1 MLDNRLRLHY
11 RSLAADLGESAV
23 ALTTEKRSTGR
34 QIRMKLLLAGVAGC
48 LLVVCVCVYFGTS
61 LSETVPSANAV
72 STFHELVVCAHRPA
86 DRTYRVTFV
95 KDAYDTAE
103 VPGIIRPNDAAGL
116 PLRDAA
122 AEAMLYV
129 RDGRQFLYSW
139 ISPDGRKFAI
149 GGNGES
155 SWAIRP
161 DVPLQIGDP
170 LHYTGGL
177 PAGLFLAP
185 ILSFF
190 DGQEQMLLSHYDI
203 VVRSPDKAN
212 QLFVA
217 MKKPD
222 TKQGPRR
229 IEILFSK
236 STQVISEM
244 RIWPATPD
252 HRRTNHTL
260 IELVSEQRLDAD
272 FFTPDFHE
280 QQVKQKVVMDHLES
294 VSQYIVVRGRDSLA
308 EPDRNRSGNSL
319 SFALLRLWRPEKVL
333 AENLKSDQSM
343 PITIPEFL

>member
-11 RSLAADLGESAV
+11 RSLAADSGESA
-23 ALTTEKRSTGR
+23 AAPTGEKRSTR
-34 QIRMKLLLAGVAGC
+34 RRSRVRLLLAGAVV
-48 LLVVCVCVYFGTS
+48 LLLAVGVCAYHGTS
-61 LSETVPSANAV
+61 LSDSSSANAV
-72 STFHELVVCAHRPA
+72 ATFHKLVVCAHQPA

-95 KDAYDTAE
+95 KDVYDTAE
-103 VPGIIRPNDAAGL
+103 VPGIIRPNDAARL

-122 AEAMLYV
+122 AEAMLHV

-149 GGNGES
+149 GGNGQS

-161 DVPLQIGDP
+161 DAPPQIGDP

-177 PAGLFLAP
+177 PAGLYLAP

-203 VVRSPDKAN
+203 VVRSRDKVN

-229 IEILFSK
+229 IEILFSM

-260 IELVSEQRLDAD
+260 IELVSEQVLDAD
-272 FFTPDFHE
+272 FFTPEFHE
-280 QQVKQKVVMDHLES
+280 QRIRQKVGLDQYQR
-294 VSQYIVVRGRDSLA
+294 VSEYVALRGRDSLSR
-308 EPDRNRSGNSL
+308 PDRNRWGNSRTL
-319 SFALLRLWRPEKVL
+319 VLPRLWPADKERAKDFE
-333 AENLKSDQSM
+333 SDQY
-343 PITIPEFL
+343 PPFTIPEFL